1 MRKMLAIVFAA
12 AIATCFAY
20 AEDPA
25 TEKEPKD
32 STEPVKKEPVKKEP
46 VQLDEKELSGTIKS
60 EERTKKDGTTKYNVI
75 LLETEDGKKIT
86 LPKGKKSG
94 GTEALVD
101 KKVTI
106 KVKCTLKGDY
116 VTVKEVI
123 SAEEVK

>member
-25 TEKEPKD
+25 AEKESKD
-32 STEPVKKEPVKKEP
+32 STEPVKKEPVKKAS
-46 VQLDEKELSGTIKS
+46 VQLEEKELSGTIKS
-60 EERTKKDGTTKYNVI
+60 EERTKKDGTKYSVI
-75 LLETEDGKKIT
+75 VLETEDGKKIT

-94 GTEALVD
+94 GTEALMD

-106 KVKCTLKGDY
+106 KAKCALKGDDIA
-116 VTVKEVI
+116 VKEVI